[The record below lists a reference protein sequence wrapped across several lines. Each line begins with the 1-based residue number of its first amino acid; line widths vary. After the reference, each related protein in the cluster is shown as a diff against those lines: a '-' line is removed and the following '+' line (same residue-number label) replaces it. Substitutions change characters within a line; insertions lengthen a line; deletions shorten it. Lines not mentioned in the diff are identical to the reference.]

1 MLKLRIITA
10 VALII
15 GVGLLT
21 MLTPPI
27 PFSLALGAVILWGGW
42 EWSRLVGLVSRRAR
56 LGYVGLLLAAGGLL
70 FAGLGTRSAAAILNP
85 PETMGAL
92 GLGMAF
98 WLLILLALPGY
109 PANRARWDSASRIG
123 AMGVLALLPS
133 LAGMVWL
140 KLLLPEGYLVL
151 ALIVLV
157 AAVDIGAYFTGRS
170 LGKRQLAPAI
180 SPNKTWEGV
189 WGGFALCLLAAA
201 AMGWALHHWLRP
213 LETGEILL
221 LAVLAPLVAALCVI
235 GDLLESMLK
244 RNRDAKDS
252 GSLLP
257 GHGGLLDRIDGL
269 LAATPAFALGM
280 TWLFR

>member
-10 VALII
+10 VALIL

-21 MLTPPI
+21 MLAPPVS
-27 PFSLALGAVILWGGW
+27 FSLALGAVILWAGW
-42 EWSRLVGLVSRRAR
+42 EWSWLMGLASIRAR

-70 FAGLGTRSAAAILNP
+70 FAGLGAGSAAAMLNP
-85 PETMGAL
+85 PATMGTL
-92 GLGMAF
+92 GLGMAY
-98 WLLILLALPGY
+98 WLLILLVLPGY

-123 AMGVLALLPS
+123 AMGALALLPS

-157 AAVDIGAYFTGRS
+157 AAVDIGAYFIGRS
-170 LGKRQLAPAI
+170 LGKRQLAPMI

-189 WGGFALCLLAAA
+189 WGGLALCLLAAA
-201 AMGWALHHWLRP
+201 AMGWALHRWLRP
-213 LETGEILL
+213 LETGEIAL
-221 LAVLAPLVAALCVI
+221 LALLAPLLAALCVI

-269 LAATPAFALGM
+269 LAATPVFALGM